1 MHKYIEHL
9 EKQNA
14 NLKQE
19 VTQLRKLLANSH
31 ISAGQNLDEDISEP
45 SNMTGMTGRPEI
57 DVISTI
63 SYDLKVRGQ
72 PRNILDSDPHGMEKF
87 AQVKVPREHITSGRK
102 NKASSDISGCPS
114 MITNKLSESSRS
126 HNTNTNHNPRY
137 SHSGGGNT
145 RSGAAR

>member
-31 ISAGQNLDEDISEP
+31 VSADQNLEDSISEP

-57 DVISTI
+57 DAVSTI
-63 SYDLKVRGQ
+63 SYDLKARCP
-72 PRNILDSDPHGMEKF
+72 PRNILDSDARGMEKF

-102 NKASSDISGCPS
+102 NKANSDISHCPS
-114 MITNKLSESSRS
+114 VITNKLSESSRS

-137 SHSGGGNT
+137 SHSGNSRGEAI
-145 RSGAAR
+145 R